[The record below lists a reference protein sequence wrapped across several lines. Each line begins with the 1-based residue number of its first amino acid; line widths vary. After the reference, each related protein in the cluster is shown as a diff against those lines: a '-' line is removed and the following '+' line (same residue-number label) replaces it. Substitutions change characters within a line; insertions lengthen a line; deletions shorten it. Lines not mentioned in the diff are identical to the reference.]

1 VTNTIIVCV
10 FSCLLLALGFVQW
23 RFIFRNRIRDLE
35 SDNARLRRLDKANQ
49 AVVKSR
55 QEHIKALQDM
65 LEIYQTTPRS
75 LKMAVVLMDHTPG
88 ALDVAMRS
96 IGITLPGE
104 TVKKT
109 GKAS

>member
-1 VTNTIIVCV
+1 MTNTIIVLCAAAGAA
-10 FSCLLLALGFVQW
+10 FCIFMQW
-23 RFIFRNRIRDLE
+23 RLMFRDKIARQARRIRLLEDLE
-35 SDNARLRRLDKANQ
+35 RINGENIKAKQ
-49 AVVKSR
+49 G
-55 QEHIKALQDM
+55 HIKALQDM

-104 TVKKT
+104 AVKKT